1 MTGPGMCN
9 RYRGYEPEVSA
20 CGPNSKSNMII
31 WERLGVIPGD
41 VTAILAAL
49 VSGALENCHSSYD

>member
-1 MTGPGMCN
+1 MCN